1 MRRKNI
7 DIYLDEFEKYF
18 RSKSISPAISKKFLS
33 AFRIHIKENENTFK
47 KFWEFIKENRELS
60 IEESIKNLN
69 YQILNNK
76 KHNRTIVFVS
86 DWCHSYLGAG
96 EIICLLI
103 SDQALSGGKRYPDL
117 LFKGSTK
124 RIEIKAYDANF
135 RLTEATSFFTDLGT
149 IVQALVQG
157 GFMNSLTDSNNND
170 LRKGLRHFC
179 ESFLCPRGY
188 IELNS
193 KIWKLESKD
202 DETMIFKISP
212 ETPKEI
218 VNYSIVRNSLRN
230 WLGRGMLSIK
240 LAEIID
246 PTRTTRIQKKEV
258 HEYVNNILGMGGLSP
273 IPLEQYF
280 ILCGLDSM
288 IIYEKKNKSF
298 PFQIVRF
305 EDLSQFT
312 LDRMG
317 QGKVSYKRK
326 SSIKP
331 AKSSHHISS
340 FTNII

>member
-1 MRRKNI
+1 MRRRII
-7 DIYLDEFEKYF
+7 DIYIEEFDSYF
-18 RSKSISPAISKKFLS
+18 RTKSISPAISKKFLS
-33 AFRIHIKENENTFK
+33 AFHNHIKENESTFK

-60 IEESIKNLN
+60 IDESIKNLN
-69 YQILNNK
+69 HQLLNNK
-76 KHNRTIVFVS
+76 KNNKTIVFVS

-117 LFKGSTK
+117 LFKNTSK
-124 RIEIKAYDANF
+124 KIEIKAYADNF

-149 IVQALVQG
+149 IIQALVQG

-193 KIWKLESKD
+193 KIWKLESKSD
-202 DETMIFKISP
+202 DTMIFKISP
-212 ETPKEI
+212 ETSKEI
-218 VNYSIVRNSLRN
+218 VSYSIVRNSLRN
-230 WLGRGMLSIK
+230 WLGRGMLSVK

-246 PTRTTRIQKKEV
+246 PTRSTRIQKKEV
-258 HEYVNNILGMGGLSP
+258 HEYVNHILGIGEIAP

-288 IIYEKKNKSF
+288 IIYERKNKNH

-326 SSIKP
+326 SSIKSP
-331 AKSSHHISS
+331 KSSKHIRS
-340 FTNII
+340 TT